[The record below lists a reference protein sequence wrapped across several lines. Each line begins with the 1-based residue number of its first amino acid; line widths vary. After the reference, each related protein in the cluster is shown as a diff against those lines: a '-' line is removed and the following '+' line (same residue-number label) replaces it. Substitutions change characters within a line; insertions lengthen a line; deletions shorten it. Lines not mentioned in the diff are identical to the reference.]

1 MFRNNYNREYLFPL
15 FSKYYNEHLLKP
27 PGYKYLSVIFLKSD
41 PIQFNN
47 ILYCVCDLFRICN
60 LAIPPVLKEGESSIV
75 LKRFLFTDLPPDIC
89 DNYADLPLLSDLTER
104 TSGYTL
110 PEGQMLICD
119 DSLTAQWYRMD
130 DYVLTSSTAGCGTFE
145 VWYTE
150 GLFLNVFY
158 VYFTPFWG
166 T

>member
-1 MFRNNYNREYLFPL
+1 M
-15 FSKYYNEHLLKP
+15 
-27 PGYKYLSVIFLKSD
+27 
-41 PIQFNN
+41 
-47 ILYCVCDLFRICN
+47 
-60 LAIPPVLKEGESSIV
+60 PPVPKEGVSSIV